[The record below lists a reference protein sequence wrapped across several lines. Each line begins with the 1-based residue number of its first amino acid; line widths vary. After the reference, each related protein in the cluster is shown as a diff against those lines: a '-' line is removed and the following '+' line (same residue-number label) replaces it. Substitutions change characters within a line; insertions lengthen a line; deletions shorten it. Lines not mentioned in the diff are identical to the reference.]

1 MTMRFACVVTLLLA
15 SALAAAAPSAAQAS
29 RIEGQWQL
37 VPGESDDARA
47 KLDAAVPRRVP
58 GRAGIGGDGRAFP
71 GGRPGNVPG
80 FIPRGGRGD
89 DIDRMRG
96 VLTLEFLEPVVQMT
110 IIQRDDEIL
119 LQDASENTVV
129 LRPDGKKWKRAGGA
143 VETRTR
149 WKGADLVCES
159 SADQSRLTTTY
170 TLVTPGRLEVRHRF
184 RPPVGADAMAKRVYD
199 RVTQSAPPK
208 TSDTP

>member
-1 MTMRFACVVTLLLA
+1 MPMPFAFAITTFLA
-15 SALAAAAPSAAQAS
+15 GALAAAAPGSATTA
-29 RIEGQWQL
+29 RIEGQWHL

-58 GRAGIGGDGRAFP
+58 GRAGIGGVGRGFP

-80 FIPRGGRGD
+80 FIPRGGRGG

-110 IIQRDDEIL
+110 IVQRDDEIL
-119 LQDASENTVV
+119 LQDANENTVV

-149 WKGADLVCES
+149 WKGPDLVCES

-170 TLVTPGRLEVRHRF
+170 TLVTPDRLEVRHRF
-184 RPPVGADAMAKRVYD
+184 RPPVGADAIAKRVYE
-199 RVTQSAPPK
+199 RGTQPAPPK
-208 TSDTP
+208 TTGTP

>member
-1 MTMRFACVVTLLLA
+1 MTMPFACVVTTLLA
-15 SALAAAAPSAAQAS
+15 SALAAAAPGSAPAP

-47 KLDAAVPRRVP
+47 KLDAALPRRAP

-71 GGRPGNVPG
+71 GGRPGHVPG
-80 FIPRGGRGD
+80 FIPRRGGSD
-89 DIDRMRG
+89 DIDRRRG
-96 VLTLEFLEPVVQMT
+96 VLMLEFLEPVVQMT
-110 IIQRDDEIL
+110 IVQRDAEIL
-119 LQDASENTVV
+119 LQDANENTVV

-143 VETRTR
+143 VETRTH

-159 SADQSRLTTTY
+159 SADRSRLTTTY

-184 RPPVGADAMAKRVYD
+184 RPPVGADAIAKRVYE
-199 RVTQSAPPK
+199 RGAQPAPPR
-208 TSDTP
+208 TTGTP